1 MAYARSERHIQE
13 TIFTDEELEDIF
25 QFTQPIGFPLCA
37 NLFACK
43 KEGDDGKDCFS
54 NPQEHILSTLEN
66 IIKDEKKGN
75 IKIFLLLLLIH
86 HLRNEPFNCKEP
98 EKYWE
103 VLCEMQIDKEM
114 GIRKEQIYD
123 MKADDFDC
131 EKMYVMKSQEDEFHF
146 MHLITSLKIID

>member
-1 MAYARSERHIQE
+1 MLDRIN
-13 TIFTDEELEDIF
+13 IFKKLSSQMKNWKIFF

-43 KEGDDGKDCFS
+43 KDGDDGKDCFS
-54 NPQEHILSTLEN
+54 NPQEHILSTLED

-131 EKMYVMKSQEDEFHF
+131 EKNLRNEKSRR
-146 MHLITSLKIID
+146 